1 MERAIV
7 LSDKDIKAILAEK
20 YQVHEEDIFRSQYS
34 YIVKMVE
41 VPKEEKWGYI
51 ASLFCLWLSP

>member
-41 VPKEEKWGYI
+41 VPKEEKRGYI
-51 ASLFCLWLSP
+51 ASLFCL